1 MLVDVIKATNN
12 FIAILT
18 LNFLKASGIK
28 KSNPLSIYLY
38 TENLTE
44 NLKRIVWNSLL
55 ITTLTVGAASIIYS
69 IHMASEFSARGLN
82 VYYGGIIALAL
93 IRECVPVMAALAIVT
108 YYCTGMTAQIG
119 SMKVTEQLDA
129 MKIAKVEPTLYLL
142 APMLVSAVIGFPILI
157 IVSIFIGLLVSYVS
171 SNLITGITS
180 TLFTSSIL
188 NAIEVKDIFLALIK
202 AVVFGFT
209 VTLISYTCGAMTT
222 GGAKDVGDSIKI
234 SVVLNFVMI
243 IILDYLITAIWL

>member
-1 MLVDVIKATNN
+1 MLADVVKTTNN
-12 FIAILT
+12 LIATLT

-28 KSNPLSIYLY
+28 KCNPLSFNLY
-38 TENLTE
+38 IESLIE
-44 NLKRIVWNSLL
+44 NLKKIVWNSFL
-55 ITTLTVGAASIIYS
+55 ITTLIVGAASIIYS
-69 IHMASEFSARGLN
+69 IHTANEFSIRGLN

-129 MKIAKVEPTLYLL
+129 MKIAKVEPALYLL
-142 APMLVSAVIGFPILI
+142 APMLVSAIIGFPILI
-157 IVSIFIGLLVSYVS
+157 IVSIFIGLLVSYLS

-180 TLFTSSIL
+180 TLFINSIL
-188 NAIEVKDIFLALIK
+188 NVIEIKDIVLALVK
-202 AVVFGFT
+202 ASAFGFI

-222 GGAKDVGDSIKI
+222 GGAKDVGESIKI

-243 IILDYLITAIWL
+243 VILDYLITALWL